1 MAKNFQRYKLRPIL
15 NCNMCCNYVDSHK
28 ILGQRLNKSQGLHPK
43 KRTGITTTIVKCT
56 NCDLIYSNPQPI
68 PENLQDHYGV
78 PPEDYWKP
86 EYFNIDP
93 IYFSGQIQKAKEL
106 INFQQGMKALDIG
119 AGIGKGML
127 AMSNAG
133 FETFGFEP
141 SETFRQKAIEEMKIN
156 PDKIKLGGIED
167 VDFPENSFEFISF
180 GAVLE
185 HLYDPN
191 ESIKKAIHWLKPNG
205 IIHIEVPSS
214 KYLIVKLF
222 NLYYRIIG
230 TNYVSNLSPMHE
242 PYHLFEFSL
251 KSFKKNGKILNYKI
265 SNYEYSVAS
274 IYHIPKV
281 FHPIL
286 KWIMKKTNT
295 GMQLTVWLKKNKI

>member
-1 MAKNFQRYKLRPIL
+1 MTEKSINYIFKSVT
-15 NCNMCCNYVDSHK
+15 NCNMCNHQSTTHK
-28 ILGQRLNKSQGLHPK
+28 ILGQRLNQSQGLHPK
-43 KRTGITTTIVKCT
+43 KKTGITTTIVKCS

-68 PENLQDHYGV
+68 PENLQDHYGI

-86 EYFNIDP
+86 KYFNIDP
-93 IYFSGQIQKAKEL
+93 TYFSVQIQKAKEL

-119 AGIGKGML
+119 AGIGKGMISL
-127 AMSNAG
+127 ANAG
-133 FETFGFEP
+133 FDTYGFEP
-141 SETFRQKAIEEMKIN
+141 SQTFRQKAIEEMKIN

-214 KYLIVKLF
+214 KYLITKLF
-222 NLYYRIIG
+222 NLYYKIIG
-230 TNYVSNLSPMHE
+230 SNYVSNLSPMHE
-242 PYHLFEFSL
+242 PYHLYEFGL
-251 KSFKKNGKILNYKI
+251 KSFKENGELLNYKI
-265 SNYEYSVAS
+265 ADYEYSVAS

-281 FHPIL
+281 FQPIL
-286 KWIMKKTNT
+286 KWYMKKTNT
-295 GMQLTVWLKKNKI
+295 GMQITVWLKKK